1 MHIQTRS
8 MKQLGTC
15 GAPIFFHLHCHVIL
29 IHFTQFSPLLCTNWE
44 ITPGCSQLQVP
55 KLLMLHFDYTNAVP
69 PITNCA
75 HVHLRAQHRKLFGHL
90 RSNDIWP
97 NYGTYCNTGPSTYT
111 ETDWNIYAHGTN
123 AHTVEPPKMRKP
135 WAAAQ
140 FTLMDKV
147 TPVVQ
152 ISNKKWHFMLLNVI
166 NTKQEKQMKN

>member
-97 NYGTYCNTGPSTYT
+97 NYMELTVTQVHLHIQKQTGT
-111 ETDWNIYAHGTN
+111 
-123 AHTVEPPKMRKP
+123 
-135 WAAAQ
+135 
-140 FTLMDKV
+140 FTHMVLMLTQWSPLK
-147 TPVVQ
+147 
-152 ISNKKWHFMLLNVI
+152 
-166 NTKQEKQMKN
+166 